1 MTVYFDG
8 VGFEAEQ
15 LCVNQFRGKLL
26 TSKEYQYK
34 DIDCFV
40 KSKQG
45 VKYTASVKD
54 QRSSTKQGYNT
65 IQLELEQ
72 VNTRNNKTCNGCF
85 VKNQSDYYFWL
96 VVHNNKEQWCIV
108 KSSVLKEYVKKN
120 KHKLPTWQT
129 KPNTEA
135 KNRKYG
141 RTYDRSKGVLVTI
154 EKLLELG
161 EMKELAHNEV

>member
-1 MTVYFDG
+1 MTPTIVRGFLCLYKAYKGLRMTVYFDG

-54 QRSSTKQGYNT
+54 QRTSTRQGYNT

-85 VKNQSDYYFWL
+85 VKNQSDYYF
-96 VVHNNKEQWCIV
+96 
-108 KSSVLKEYVKKN
+108 
-120 KHKLPTWQT
+120 
-129 KPNTEA
+129 
-135 KNRKYG
+135 G
-141 RTYDRSKGVLVTI
+141 
-154 EKLLELG
+154 
-161 EMKELAHNEV
+161 

>member
-1 MTVYFDG
+1 MSVYFDG
-8 VGFEAEQ
+8 VGFEAEK
-15 LCVNQFRGKLL
+15 LCVNQFRGELL
-26 TSKEYQYK
+26 SSKEWQFK

-40 KSKQG
+40 RSKQG
-45 VKYTASVKD
+45 TTYTASVKD
-54 QRSSTKQGYNT
+54 QRTSTKLGYNT

-72 VNTRNNKTCNGCF
+72 VNTRNNKSCNGCF
-85 VKNQSDYYFWL
+85 IKNKSDYYFWL

-108 KSSVLKEYVKKN
+108 KSSVLKDYVKSN
-120 KHKLPTWQT
+120 KSTLPTWQT
-129 KPNTEA
+129 KPTTEA

-161 EMKELAHNEV
+161 EMKPLAHNEV

>member
-1 MTVYFDG
+1 MCLYKAYRGYEMSVYFDG

-54 QRSSTKQGYNT
+54 QRTSTSKGYNT
-65 IQLELEQ
+65 IQLELELIHYC
-72 VNTRNNKTCNGCF
+72 RNN
-85 VKNQSDYYFWL
+85 L
-96 VVHNNKEQWCIV
+96 
-108 KSSVLKEYVKKN
+108 
-120 KHKLPTWQT
+120 
-129 KPNTEA
+129 
-135 KNRKYG
+135 
-141 RTYDRSKGVLVTI
+141 
-154 EKLLELG
+154 
-161 EMKELAHNEV
+161 

>member
-54 QRSSTKQGYNT
+54 QRTSTSKGYTT
-65 IQLELEQ
+65 IQLELELI
-72 VNTRNNKTCNGCF
+72 NTDNNKKTKGCF
-85 VKNQSDYYFWL
+85 YSNESICTNQ
-96 VVHNNKEQWCIV
+96 K
-108 KSSVLKEYVKKN
+108 
-120 KHKLPTWQT
+120 
-129 KPNTEA
+129 
-135 KNRKYG
+135 
-141 RTYDRSKGVLVTI
+141 
-154 EKLLELG
+154 
-161 EMKELAHNEV
+161 

>member
-54 QRSSTKQGYNT
+54 QRTSTKQGYNT
-65 IQLELEQ
+65 IQLEMELI
-72 VNTRNNKTCNGCF
+72 NTDNNKKTKGCF
-85 VKNQSDYYFWL
+85 VKNESDYYFWL
-96 VVHNNKEQWCIV
+96 VQIDGVDYWCIV
-108 KSSVLKEYVKKN
+108 KSADLKAYVKANLKTL
-120 KHKLPTWQT
+120 KTWQT
-129 KPNTEA
+129 TTKTEN
-135 KNRKYG
+135 KNRQCG
-141 RTYDRSKGVLVTI
+141 RYYNRSKGVLVDI
-154 EKLLELG
+154 ETLKRLG
-161 EMKELAHNEV
+161 ELKRLQ